1 MDVEKLKSI
10 HKVSVVW
17 VEEATECDLA
27 DIRQLDIR
35 MRGKSSWYKQMMI
48 SFNPI
53 SVTHWL
59 KKEFFDTD
67 NPDVITYHSTYRD
80 NKFLDAEQIKVLES
94 FKKTDPYYYSVYCL
108 GEWGVIGRTV
118 FDPTIITTRM
128 AELRDKP
135 YHIGRIEKGKLVAD
149 SQGLIKVFKQPEYG
163 KYYVIGID
171 VAEGLIDGDYD
182 AAVVLDNTTL
192 EQVATFHGHIDVD
205 LYAEEVYK
213 LGRYYNDALLLPECN
228 FNPGLVINLE
238 KMQYPKIYM
247 RQMLDDITGKP
258 MMKHGWK
265 TTKINRMTILSNLIE
280 YVRDY
285 PQLIND
291 LDILDEM
298 LTFTRNDRGRM
309 EATAGAHDDLVLA
322 HALALEAAMCNQQ
335 SKNAFREKGIN
346 YNKLYKMP
354 QDIIDDWENG
364 SQKTR
369 ELMAQML
376 KLYA

>member
-1 MDVEKLKSI
+1 M
-10 HKVSVVW
+10 
-17 VEEATECDLA
+17 
-27 DIRQLDIR
+27 
-35 MRGKSSWYKQMMI
+35 
-48 SFNPI
+48 
-53 SVTHWL
+53 
-59 KKEFFDTD
+59 
-67 NPDVITYHSTYRD
+67 
-80 NKFLDAEQIKVLES
+80 
-94 FKKTDPYYYSVYCL
+94 
-108 GEWGVIGRTV
+108 
-118 FDPTIITTRM
+118 FDPTILTTRM
-128 AELRDKP
+128 AELREKP
-135 YHIGRIEKGKLVAD
+135 YYIGRIEKGKLVAD
-149 SQGLIKVFKQPEYG
+149 SQGWLKVFKQPEYG

-205 LYAEEVYK
+205 LYAEEMYK

-247 RQMLDDITGKP
+247 RQVLDDISNKM

-309 EATAGAHDDLVLA
+309 EATSGAHDDLVLA